1 MEIFTELSIIILIAT
16 LFAMLMKFL
25 KQPLIVGYILAG
37 IIAGPYALNILRSTE
52 QIELFSKIGI
62 TVLLFIVGL
71 SLSPKVIKE
80 VGKVSLVTGVGQVLF
95 TSVIGFAIALVLGI
109 DRIAAFYVA
118 IALTFSS
125 TIIILKHLSDRGDLN
140 KLYGKI
146 SIGFLLVQ
154 DIIATIILLLI
165 SSFAANSS
173 VNIYSLVGILLLK
186 GLIVFITLYIVSVY
200 VMPKVSKFLA
210 SSQELLFLFSITWGF
225 GIAALFQ
232 ALGFSVE
239 IGALIAGVALSLT
252 PFSYEI
258 GSRMKPLRDFFIV
271 LFFILLGSQLVIDN
285 VGVLIIPAI
294 VLSIFVLIG
303 NPIIVVILMNLMGYK
318 RRTGYMAGLT
328 VAQIS
333 EFSLIL
339 AVLGFNLGHL
349 SREILSLITLVGL
362 ITIAGSTYFI
372 LYADKI
378 YPKIEKLLKLLELRK
393 IGSGE
398 VGGMSEK
405 YEIILFGYDRVGQDF
420 INAFKKIDRDYL
432 IIDFN
437 PESIE
442 KLRELGI
449 PSRFGDA
456 QDPEFI
462 KELSLDKVRLV
473 VSTIPDFKT
482 NILLTKKVK
491 EENHRTIIIM
501 IAQDIKEAEDLYEN
515 GATYVVMP
523 HYLGARHVAKMI
535 QRYGFD
541 KSEFILEKERHIESL
556 SKRKS

>member
-1 MEIFTELSIIILIAT
+1 MEIFTEISLIVFLAT
-16 LFAMLMKFL
+16 VLAILMKLL
-25 KQPLIVGYILAG
+25 KQPLIVGYIIAG
-37 IIAGPYALNILRSTE
+37 IIAGPYVLDILKSTE

-71 SLSPKVIKE
+71 NLSPKVIKE
-80 VGKVSLVTGVGQVLF
+80 VGKVSLVTGIGQVVF
-95 TSVIGFAIALVLGI
+95 TSVVGLLIALFLGI

-125 TIIILKHLSDRGDLN
+125 TIIILKLLSDRGDLN

-165 SSFAANSS
+165 SSFATNSS
-173 VNIYSLVGILLLK
+173 ANIYILIGTLILKGIL
-186 GLIVFITLYIVSVY
+186 VFIALYVVSVY
-200 VMPKVSKFLA
+200 LMPRVSKFLA

-232 ALGFSVE
+232 ILGFSVE

-271 LFFILLGSQLVIDN
+271 LFFVLLGSQMVIDN
-285 VGVLIIPAI
+285 VGALIFPAI
-294 VLSIFVLIG
+294 ILSAFVLVG
-303 NPIIVVILMNLMGYK
+303 NPIIVVILMNLLGYK

-339 AVLGFNLGHL
+339 AALGFNLGHL

-378 YPKIEKLLKLLELRK
+378 YPKVERMLKILELRK
-393 IGSGE
+393 SKTSMVGS
-398 VGGMSEK
+398 SDEK
-405 YEIILFGYDRVGQDF
+405 YDVILFGYDRVGQDF
-420 INAFKKIDRDYL
+420 VNAFKRIETDYL
-432 IIDFN
+432 VVDFN

-442 KLRELGI
+442 QLLKQNI
-449 PSRFGDA
+449 PARFGDA
-456 QDPEFI
+456 HDAEFI
-462 KELSLDKVRLV
+462 KELNLSKVRLV
-473 VSTIPDFKT
+473 VSTIPDLKT
-482 NILLTKKVK
+482 NVLLTQKIRH
-491 EENHRTIIIM
+491 ENPRTILIM
-501 IAQDIKEAEDLYEN
+501 IAHNISEAEELYRN
-515 GATYVVMP
+515 GATYVLMP

-535 QRYGFD
+535 QKYGFD
-541 KSEFILEKERHIESL
+541 KSEFNLEREKHIESME
-556 SKRKS
+556 KRK